1 MRILVVSNTSWADD
15 NSFGNSFSN
24 IFKGIP
30 DLQFANIYLRP
41 GQPQNDFEMCFF
53 QITEKTLL
61 RNLKKPKIPS
71 GIRVF
76 PDGTKGEA
84 PEKEAISGFRQ
95 ASKLRWQIL
104 FWARDLIWKVGRW
117 KSAQLRKF
125 LDDFHPD
132 LIFQP
137 VYVHPYINDLVL
149 YIKEYT
155 KAPMLGYICDDNYT
169 LRQFRLS
176 PLYWID
182 RLWSRQKVK
191 AVIEKCEVLY
201 VISQIQREE
210 YEKIFTPP
218 CKILT
223 KCEDFDKP
231 SPEWKLPGDMVRMIY
246 AGNIGAGRWES
257 LALIASAAARLNQE
271 GYQVR
276 FDIYSATPQTKKM
289 RKALNVTGC
298 RLHDPVSYEKVL
310 ELQEKSDILVH
321 AEGLSLKSRMIC
333 HQSFSTK
340 LVDYFAIGK
349 CIFAVGTEDVAC
361 IKHLK
366 DNHAA
371 VVAEN
376 KSMVYKKIKWLLSDT
391 DRILQYGKRA
401 YLCGMKHHNRAKMQ
415 KMLMQDLI
423 KTAKTD

>member
-1 MRILVVSNTSWADD
+1 MRILVVSDTSWAND

-30 DLQFANIYLRP
+30 DLQFANIYLRA
-41 GQPQNDFEMCFF
+41 GQPQNDFDMCFF

-61 RNLKKPKIPS
+61 RNLKDPKRPS

-76 PDGTKGEA
+76 PDGEEGGI
-84 PEKEAISGFRQ
+84 PEKEAIRGFQQ
-95 ASKLRWQIL
+95 ASKIRWQIL
-104 FWARDLIWKVGRW
+104 FWARDLIWKAGRW
-117 KSAQLRKF
+117 KSVELKQF
-125 LDDFHPD
+125 LDDFQPE

-137 VYVHPYINDLVL
+137 VYPQPYINDLAL
-149 YIKEYT
+149 YVKEYT
-155 KAPMLGYICDDNYT
+155 GAPMLGYICDDNYT

-201 VISQIQREE
+201 VISQIQKEE
-210 YEKIFTPP
+210 YGKIFTPQ

-231 SPEWKLPGDMVRMIY
+231 APQWELSKDTIRMIY

-257 LALIASAAARLNQE
+257 LALISSAAARLNKE
-271 GYQVR
+271 GYRIR

-289 RKALNVTGC
+289 KKALNVTGS
-298 RLHDPVSYEKVL
+298 RLHGPVPYEKVL
-310 ELQEKSDILVH
+310 KLQEKSDILVH
-321 AEGLSLKSRMIC
+321 AEGLSLESRMIC

-340 LVDYFAIGK
+340 LVDYFAMGK
-349 CIFAVGTEDVAC
+349 CIFAVGTGDVAC

-371 VVAEN
+371 VIAEN
-376 KSMVYKKIKWLLSDT
+376 RPMVYNKIKWLLSDT
-391 DRILQYGKRA
+391 DRILQYGKMA
-401 YLCGMKHHNRAKMQ
+401 YCCGRKHHNRIKMQ
-415 KMLMQDLI
+415 EMLMQDLMAAG
-423 KTAKTD
+423 KKE